1 MSTTI
6 LTNTPDANE
15 PEQSPQAELLVSAV
29 LHLMSHYHGGNDQQ
43 TYQATRAHLA
53 SSIERHL
60 ELLARRTDLKPV
72 LRATCEQLL
81 EHWSAL
87 VQKDV
92 APKSTSHW
100 RNRFFRKTAS
110 V

>member
-6 LTNTPDANE
+6 LTNIPEGNE
-15 PEQSPQAELLVSAV
+15 ATQPPQAELLVSAV
-29 LHLMSHYHGGNDQQ
+29 LHLMSHYHCNNSKSG
-43 TYQATRAHLA
+43 YVATRTHLA

-60 ELLARRTDLKPV
+60 ELLAQRTDLKPV

-87 VQKDV
+87 VQKD
-92 APKSTSHW
+92 APAKNTSGW
-100 RNRFFRKTAS
+100 RNRFFRKTTTA
-110 V
+110 